1 MTTLLYVFTLV
12 NSTSDSVV
20 VVVVVKKGRQGM
32 KVAKKDNGKDVPL
45 LKYHYSACMHQG
57 SGGARLGWPLKA
69 AAPGGR
75 AAGTARS

>member
-32 KVAKKDNGKDVPL
+32 KVAKKENGKDVPL
-45 LKYHYSACMHQG
+45 
-57 SGGARLGWPLKA
+57 
-69 AAPGGR
+69 
-75 AAGTARS
+75 